1 MMSTRFTLLFLAG
14 VATVAGSALA
24 VENGRAKGTV
34 AVDQTTVTLAY
45 ATSTTTPGLFDE
57 KKKDTIVVLSDR
69 PLGEIAPDDAV
80 ELHLRA
86 RSGKLVALALRLD
99 GTKLINVGVHAA
111 GLDGVIVLP
120 GQWFTYHA
128 NGTAAGS
135 LSLAKRDN
143 DGHTY
148 ACTVEFSAAPAR
160 ITQPESGAPIV
171 KAPTAAPTPTLPP
184 ASTSSIDPKTMA
196 ALLVAAMMNKDEA
209 QALQLVRSGANPNL
223 RDQYGTPMLNW
234 AVMTC
239 MPKLVKALVD
249 HGADLKYERAP
260 GFTIMQEAGA
270 CPAAAAILKAA
281 GAR

>member
-1 MMSTRFTLLFLAG
+1 MTITRSSLFSLA
-14 VATVAGSALA
+14 L
-24 VENGRAKGTV
+24 
-34 AVDQTTVTLAY
+34 VTLAAGPALASQSGRATGTLTVDRTTTTLSF

-80 ELHLRA
+80 ELHLQA

-99 GTKLINVGVHAA
+99 GTKLVNVGVHAA
-111 GLDGVIVLP
+111 GLDGVVVLP

-128 NGTAAGS
+128 SGPAAGL
-135 LSLAKRDN
+135 LSLAKRES
-143 DGHTY
+143 DGHSY
-148 ACTVEFSAAPAR
+148 ACTAEFSAALAKTVHPDETAPVAR
-160 ITQPESGAPIV
+160 P
-171 KAPTAAPTPTLPP
+171 APTPTLPP

-209 QALQLVRSGANPNL
+209 QALQLVKSGANPNL

-234 AVMTC
+234 AVMVC
-239 MPKLVKALVD
+239 MPTLVKALVD

-260 GFTIMQEAGA
+260 GLTIMQEAGA
-270 CPAAAAILKAA
+270 CPAAAAVLKTA